1 MTRLTFY
8 GITLAALIGVIHGL
22 LEAIYREVCD
32 TDPALLGPR
41 WQRRGA

>member
-22 LEAIYREVCD
+22 LEAIFQQVCD
-32 TDPALLGPR
+32 QNLS
-41 WQRRGA
+41 